1 MRIVLTGAGGQ
12 LGREWIDWAADAP
25 SAVLT
30 AFTSDELDITRPEQY
45 GRALSDGKP
54 DVWINCAAYT
64 AVDKAEDEPDLA
76 RLVNA
81 EAPGHIARWCAEHG
95 VKLVHYSTDYV
106 FSGSAADMGTYPSG
120 YPEDAPVA
128 PVNVYGRTKLEGE
141 QAIRQAVIRE
151 GCDALILRVAWL
163 CGAHGRNFVK
173 TMLRLAA
180 ERDELRVVDD
190 QIGCPAFAHDVV
202 RQTVALLERDLA
214 GTYHLGSAGRCSW
227 HGFAAEILRLAG
239 SPTPVTAVT
248 TDDFPTRAARP
259 RYSKL
264 DTSAFEAATGMNSP
278 EWTDSLAHLMRQ
290 LTPSP

>member
-12 LGREWIDWAADAP
+12 LGREWIDWAAGAP
-25 SAVLT
+25 SADVT

-45 GRALSDGKP
+45 DRTLANGRP
-54 DVWINCAAYT
+54 DVWVNCAAYT
-64 AVDKAEDEPDLA
+64 AVDKAEDEPDQA
-76 RLVNA
+76 RRINA
-81 EAPGHIARWCAEHG
+81 EAPGYLARWCAEHS

-106 FSGSAADMGTYPSG
+106 FRGSPEDRIRYPEG
-120 YPEDAPVA
+120 YPEDAPLA
-128 PVNVYGRTKLEGE
+128 PVNTYGLTKLEGE
-141 QAIRQAVIRE
+141 QAIRQVANQH

-190 QIGCPAFAHDVV
+190 QIGCPAFAGDIV
-202 RQTVALLERDLA
+202 RQSAALLERDLA
-214 GTYHLGSAGRCSW
+214 GTYHLGSTGLCSW
-227 HGFAAEILRLAG
+227 HGFAVEILRLAG
-239 SPTPVTAVT
+239 SPTPVTPVT

-264 DTSAFEAATGMNSP
+264 DTRAFEAATGMNSP
-278 EWTDSLAHLMRQ
+278 EWTDSLARLMRQ
-290 LTPSP
+290 LNL